1 MHKMTNKEAGI
12 IVNRICASHHLDKT
26 PRRRRFRHALVITG
40 AIDLA
45 RRDLVKERQVNRAS
59 HAVAVFDMVS
69 SFFYPSRRLSRRGTV
84 ALALGAGVNVPGQ
97 SLSLRGQGRGWVR
110 PVGFIISLFIGCAA
124 VVPAAEA
131 ARVDTSAGGPV
142 YEAIVIDAETGQVLR
157 QLNPD
162 AITYPASLTKMMTL
176 YLTFE
181 ALNQGRIRLD
191 QYVQVSAA
199 AAAHAPSRLGF
210 EPGEWVM
217 IRDLI
222 LGIVTKSA
230 NDAAAVLAET
240 LGGTEAN
247 FALMMTQ
254 KAQQLGMT
262 RTHYANASG
271 LPDPEQLTTA
281 RDIAR
286 LALALYHDFPREYRY
301 FSVKQYDFQGET
313 VNGHDHMLDWYPG
326 ADGIKTG
333 FTVASGYNLATSAV
347 QNGRRLI
354 GVILGGRSVRSRD
367 ASMGQLL
374 DLGFADLARQQ
385 PVMVA
390 QRQAPVVAAATP
402 AVATP
407 AVATQTAQLQPS
419 LAAVASASMAAPSQ
433 PAPASAA
440 VPEQQASAAPQT
452 AVSDAAPARPTA
464 PSIAAVAA
472 AAVSHLAPVAKA
484 EAAPISPEPGEGW
497 AIQMGAFRAESGA
510 EHVEHEVAHL
520 AFARGK
526 QAQILAPAGSVHLY
540 RARLLYFTAAAARTA
555 CGELHRQHINC
566 SVVPAG
572 VNVASR

>member
-1 MHKMTNKEAGI
+1 MRS
-12 IVNRICASHHLDKT
+12 V
-26 PRRRRFRHALVITG
+26 
-40 AIDLA
+40 
-45 RRDLVKERQVNRAS
+45 
-59 HAVAVFDMVS
+59 
-69 SFFYPSRRLSRRGTV
+69 
-84 ALALGAGVNVPGQ
+84 
-97 SLSLRGQGRGWVR
+97 W
-110 PVGFIISLFIGCAA
+110 FIIGLFIAGAA
-124 VVPAAEA
+124 IVPAAEA
-131 ARVDTSAGGPV
+131 ARIEVSAGPGGPI
-142 YEAIVIDAETGQVLR
+142 YEAMVIDAETGQVLR

-162 AITYPASLTKMMTL
+162 AVTYPASLTKMMTL

-181 ALNQGRIRLD
+181 ALNQGRIKLD

-199 AAAHAPSRLGF
+199 AVAHAPSKLGF
-210 EPGEWVM
+210 EAGEWVTIHDM
-217 IRDLI
+217 I

-254 KAQQLGMT
+254 KAQELGMT
-262 RTHYANASG
+262 HTHYANASG

-301 FSVKQYDFQGET
+301 FSVKQFDFQGET

-347 QNGRRLI
+347 QNGRRVI

-367 ASMGQLL
+367 TSMGQLL

-390 QRQAPVVAAATP
+390 QRQAPPTTAMADAPPAATAAAT
-402 AVATP
+402 AP
-407 AVATQTAQLQPS
+407 AVATQAAAQPQPA
-419 LAAVASASMAAPSQ
+419 LAAVASASMAAPSEPTPT
-433 PAPASAA
+433 PAAI
-440 VPEQQASAAPQT
+440 PEQQASAAPQT
-452 AVSDAAPARPTA
+452 TMSDASPPRATA
-464 PSIAAVAA
+464 PSLAAVAA

-484 EAAPISPEPGEGW
+484 EAAPVSPEPGQGW
-497 AIQMGAFRAESGA
+497 GIQMGAFRAESGA
-510 EHVEHEVAHL
+510 ENVEREVARL

-526 QAQILAPAGSVHLY
+526 QAQILAPAGSEHLY
-540 RARLLYFTAAAARTA
+540 RARLLYFTAAAARAA
-555 CGELHRQHINC
+555 CGELHRQRIDC

-572 VNVASR
+572 INVASR

>member
-1 MHKMTNKEAGI
+1 M
-12 IVNRICASHHLDKT
+12 
-26 PRRRRFRHALVITG
+26 
-40 AIDLA
+40 
-45 RRDLVKERQVNRAS
+45 
-59 HAVAVFDMVS
+59 
-69 SFFYPSRRLSRRGTV
+69 
-84 ALALGAGVNVPGQ
+84 
-97 SLSLRGQGRGWVR
+97 R
-110 PVGFIISLFIGCAA
+110 PFWFIIGLFIASAA
-124 VVPAAEA
+124 VMPAAEA
-131 ARVDTSAGGPV
+131 ARIEVSAGPGGPI
-142 YEAIVIDAETGQVLR
+142 YEAMVLDAETGQVLR

-162 AITYPASLTKMMTL
+162 AVTYPASLTKMMTL

-199 AAAHAPSRLGF
+199 AVAHAPSKLGF
-210 EPGEWVM
+210 EAGEWVTIHDM
-217 IRDLI
+217 I

-230 NDAAAVLAET
+230 NDAAAVLAEA

-301 FSVKQYDFQGET
+301 FSVKQFDFQGET

-347 QNGRRLI
+347 QNGRRVI
-354 GVILGGRSVRSRD
+354 GVILGGRSVRGRD

-390 QRQAPVVAAATP
+390 QRQAPATAAVADAAPP
-402 AVATP
+402 AAPAIATP
-407 AVATQTAQLQPS
+407 AVATQPAQPRPS
-419 LAAVASASMAAPSQ
+419 LAAVASASMAAPSEPTPT
-433 PAPASAA
+433 PAAM
-440 VPEQQASAAPQT
+440 PEQQASVAPT
-452 AVSDAAPARPTA
+452 AVSDATPARPAA
-464 PSIAAVAA
+464 PSIASVAA
-472 AAVSHLAPVAKA
+472 AVVDHLVPVAKA
-484 EAAPISPEPGEGW
+484 EAAPVSPEPGEGW

-510 EHVEHEVAHL
+510 EHVEHEVARL

-526 QAQILAPAGSVHLY
+526 QAQILAPAGSEHLY
-540 RARLLYFTAAAARTA
+540 RARLLYFTTAAARAA
-555 CGELHRQHINC
+555 CGELHRQHIDC